1 MPIAHLISLIGL
13 QEDVRAGRSQVHQED
28 QDMSQALEEVRQV
41 RVVASKVVDEAK
53 KVQEEDRSRQNRAGY
68 WIIFGY
74 SINAVLEPIRMVP
87 NRVCDATVF
96 SLFIED

>member
-1 MPIAHLISLIGL
+1 M
-13 QEDVRAGRSQVHQED
+13 
-28 QDMSQALEEVRQV
+28 
-41 RVVASKVVDEAK
+41 ASKVVDEAK

-74 SINAVLEPIRMVP
+74 SIKAVLEPIGMVP

-96 SLFIED
+96 SLFIQGGGRS